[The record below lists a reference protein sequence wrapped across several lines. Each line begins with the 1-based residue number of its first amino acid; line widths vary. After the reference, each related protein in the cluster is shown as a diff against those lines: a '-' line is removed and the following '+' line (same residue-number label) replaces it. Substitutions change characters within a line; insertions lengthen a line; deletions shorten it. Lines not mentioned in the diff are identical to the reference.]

1 MGIHGLTKL
10 LGDNAPKCIKEQAF
24 NNYFGRKIAVD
35 ASMHIYQF
43 LAVVGR
49 QGDQLLSNEA
59 GEVTSHLQGMFYR
72 TARMLE
78 AGIKPVYV
86 FEGKPPELKMAQLR
100 QRRERREEATEG
112 LEKAKEAGDQEAI
125 EKYGKRTIKVTS
137 EHNEECKKLL
147 RLMGVP
153 VIDAPSEA
161 EAQCAA
167 MAKSGVVYGAATEDM
182 DCLTF
187 GCPVLIRHLMAPAS
201 QNAAIQ
207 EFSLPVLLEE
217 LGLNMT
223 QFIDL
228 CIMCGCD
235 YAANIRGIGAVRALN
250 LIKQHGSVE
259 AAVASLD
266 PAKYPLPEPYPYKE
280 AAAFFAEPEVTP
292 AEQLPPLK
300 WSAPDEEGL
309 IAFLV
314 GEKSF
319 NEDRVRNTVK
329 KINAAKGKASQGRL
343 ESFFGPVTV
352 KPCAGKAKAAAAAAA
367 AKGKGGKSGAAK
379 GGMAAKGGVKKAPIS
394 AGKKK

>member
-100 QRRERREEATEG
+100 QRRERRDEATEG
-112 LEKAKEAGDQEAI
+112 LAAAKEAGDQEAI

-137 EHNEECKKLL
+137 EHNEDCRRLL

-167 MAKSGVVYGAATEDM
+167 MAREGVVYGAATEDM

-187 GCPVLIRHLMAPAS
+187 GCPTLIRHLMAPAS

-217 LGLNMT
+217 LGLSMQ
-223 QFIDL
+223 QFIEL
-228 CIMCGCD
+228 CILCGCD
-235 YAANIRGIGAVRALN
+235 YASNIRGIGAVRALS

-259 AAVASLD
+259 AVLASLD

-280 AAAFFAEPEVTP
+280 AAAFFAQPDVTH

-300 WSAPDEEGL
+300 WSAPDVEGL

-314 GEKSF
+314 GAWWGSWP
-319 NEDRVRNTVK
+319 R
-329 KINAAKGKASQGRL
+329 AQG
-343 ESFFGPVTV
+343 
-352 KPCAGKAKAAAAAAA
+352 
-367 AKGKGGKSGAAK
+367 
-379 GGMAAKGGVKKAPIS
+379 
-394 AGKKK
+394 